1 MTYKAKD
8 FIDAIPGSAGIIS
21 TIARRVG
28 CVWNTADDW
37 CRNKPTVAKAYR
49 DECERVIDMAEGVV
63 LAGIKD
69 GDLPS
74 AKWYLARKG
83 KKRGYA
89 DKLEM
94 EQSGKVEVV
103 VTWAEHAN
111 D

>member
-1 MTYKAKD
+1 MTYKTKD

-28 CVWNTADDW
+28 CVWNTADRWVTD
-37 CRNKPTVAKAYR
+37 KPTVRQAYD
-49 DECERVIDMAEGVV
+49 DECERVLDMAEGIV
-63 LAGIKD
+63 LQGITD

-94 EQSGKVEVV
+94 EQSSEVNFLIQ
-103 VTWAEHAN
+103 WAEHG
-111 D
+111 DD